1 VIYGAASRAVIREK
15 PIGKRMLRNFRPERS
30 EPFWIRAP
38 VYGTELIFLQDFQ
51 ALLVQ
56 AAAFIYTSAF
66 IRSRA
71 PSSNSTSRFKSSEA
85 ERTQ

>member
-1 VIYGAASRAVIREK
+1 VIYGTGSRTAFREN
-15 PIGKRMLRNFRPERS
+15 PVGKSMLRNFRPERS
-30 EPFWIRAP
+30 EPFWFWASAS
-38 VYGTELIFLQDFQ
+38 GAALIVLQDLQ

-56 AAAFIYTSAF
+56 AAVFNYTSAF

>member
-1 VIYGAASRAVIREK
+1 VIYGAGSLTAFREK
-15 PIGKRMLRNFRPERS
+15 PIGKSILRNFRPERS
-30 EPFWIRAP
+30 EPFWFRASASC
-38 VYGTELIFLQDFQ
+38 TELMVLQDLH